1 MLDRGAFMG
10 QGNFAETVRLTV
22 AMDVLRLPYNDC
34 EPERLDDMR
43 ERACDIIS
51 EVLGNGND
59 NDG

>member
-1 MLDRGAFMG
+1 MG